1 MRLMP
6 DWWVWRTRAVIEVP
20 SVVRFWGRQ
29 ASAVL
34 AEVQCVLRQVL
45 SASIGKRSLMAV
57 AAVIIPLAAIIAL
70 LGISVRDELVED
82 ELIGSLPI
90 SLAGSTEVRP
100 VHTLAAVTGGPP
112 ADDAETLMQSSGAF
126 RDLVPSPRPRP
137 SYKPRPRR
145 VHKMRNAPN
154 NALPILSL
162 AGSTEVRPVHTL
174 AAVTGGP
181 PADDAETL
189 VQSSGTFRDLV
200 PSPRPRPSYKPRPRR
215 VHKMHNAPNNA
226 LPILSL
232 LGATEVQPVRP
243 LAALMNALP
252 AGDAE
257 TLAQSFVASG
267 EQDALPILP
276 PAGSTEVQPV
286 HTLAAVTGGPPAD
299 DAETLVQSPGA
310 FRDLVPSPRP
320 RPSYKPR
327 PRRVHKMRNAPNSV
341 AAGHAV
347 AILKDLRDPSQIDKV
362 VKDNPSNVFL
372 LLMAE
377 MRRASQETGHL
388 VEKLMDEIEPAALT
402 KEMNYASASRAQL
415 EAYRLDLKAAET
427 NAMAAIPRYVAL
439 LESEREKVEVVVQ
452 SLNMDDRYIRAALSG
467 LDKRQAQSTDI
478 TSKILLANAELYR
491 AIGGYLA
498 ILVEQ
503 FGHYK
508 VSTNGHFMFSSQS
521 IADRYNDASRQIK
534 DAIKH
539 VAELEEERKS
549 LARFQ
554 QEEWARFA
562 LGK

>member
-189 VQSSGTFRDLV
+189 VQSSGT
-200 PSPRPRPSYKPRPRR
+200 
-215 VHKMHNAPNNA
+215 
-226 LPILSL
+226 
-232 LGATEVQPVRP
+232 
-243 LAALMNALP
+243 
-252 AGDAE
+252 
-257 TLAQSFVASG
+257 
-267 EQDALPILP
+267 
-276 PAGSTEVQPV
+276 
-286 HTLAAVTGGPPAD
+286 
-299 DAETLVQSPGA
+299 